1 MTVKLSMVAALL
13 PLLFIGTAFAQGP
26 TIAFDEN
33 GNGAFGPGFLAP
45 DPGPGGLNS
54 VLTYNLPFAG
64 IPGDVLLHDANEA
77 GNPVFDVLR
86 FNGNGTLL
94 FYSDNVDG
102 ADALADTPAPPS
114 AFYPN
119 QVNLQEIGP
128 EGNNGAIYTPLPGQP
143 GYDPGFLP
151 TYNFVSDG
159 VVPEPGTAML
169 LALGGPAL
177 VAAAQRRRRCAK
189 K

>member
-1 MTVKLSMVAALL
+1 
-13 PLLFIGTAFAQGP
+13 
-26 TIAFDEN
+26 
-33 GNGAFGPGFLAP
+33 
-45 DPGPGGLNS
+45 
-54 VLTYNLPFAG
+54 
-64 IPGDVLLHDANEA
+64 
-77 GNPVFDVLR
+77 
-86 FNGNGTLL
+86 
-94 FYSDNVDG
+94 
-102 ADALADTPAPPS
+102 
-114 AFYPN
+114 
-119 QVNLQEIGP
+119 VNLQEIGP
-128 EGNNGAIYTPLPGQP
+128 EGNNGAIYTPSPGQP

>member
-1 MTVKLSMVAALL
+1 MMVKLSLVAAWL
-13 PLLFIGTAFAQGP
+13 PLLVAGTAFAQGP
-26 TIAFDEN
+26 VISFDEF

-45 DPGPGGLNS
+45 DPGPGGLNP

-64 IPGDVLLHDANEA
+64 VPGDVFLHDANEP
-77 GNPVFDVLR
+77 GNPFLDVLR
-86 FNGNGTLL
+86 FNGNGTLV
-94 FYSDNVDG
+94 FYSDNIDG
-102 ADALADTPAPPS
+102 ADAPGDTPAPPG

-119 QVNLQEIGP
+119 QVHIPEVGP

-143 GYDPGFLP
+143 GFDPGFLP

-159 VVPEPGTAML
+159 VVPEPSTALL
-169 LALGGPAL
+169 LAWGPAL
-177 VAAAQRRRRCAK
+177 LAIVQRRRRAK